1 LGELGLRRRHF
12 GRRRGQN
19 GPATAQARPRLYAEV
34 IAEDRRLRLSGYEVY
49 RFGDSEFLDRNKVGI
64 MLTSL
69 VPELLQL

>member
-1 LGELGLRRRHF
+1 
-12 GRRRGQN
+12 
-19 GPATAQARPRLYAEV
+19 V